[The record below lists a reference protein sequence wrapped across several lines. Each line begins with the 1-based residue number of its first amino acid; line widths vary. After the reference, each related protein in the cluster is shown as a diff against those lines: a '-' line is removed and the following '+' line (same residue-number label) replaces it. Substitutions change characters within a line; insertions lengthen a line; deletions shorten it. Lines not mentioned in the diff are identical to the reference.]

1 MSCLVLLGRPVFG
14 ALRRVV
20 HGGFRARDAALH
32 GFRVR
37 SRYCTLRSC
46 SWDTD
51 EVPTLMKCLQW
62 SSGCGV
68 FGHPHAGSKFVS
80 KSSQERLK
88 ERTSFRMLRLR
99 AWLLRLCLKSTARQ
113 CVAVCF
119 RRLDRVSEFKRNR
132 HVQTTLTTFV
142 RIGCSRG
149 EWCSRCSRSRWC
161 YRAIAARSG
170 WTVYV
175 DTSRRCRHG
184 FRATTTCGGHA
195 GYPQRPDH
203 RGRCHRGLRRVP
215 QICC

>member
-1 MSCLVLLGRPVFG
+1 MVALVRCTWRRSLSCLVLLGRPVFG

-99 AWLLRLCLKSTARQ
+99 AWLLRLCLKSTAGTDFEPLPPAEVMQ
-113 CVAVCF
+113 AI
-119 RRLDRVSEFKRNR
+119 RNG
-132 HVQTTLTTFV
+132 QTTAADVIVGFGGFLKSAADELTSQATSQAASDSSAAENC
-142 RIGCSRG
+142 GRG
-149 EWCSRCSRSRWC
+149 S
-161 YRAIAARSG
+161 
-170 WTVYV
+170 
-175 DTSRRCRHG
+175 
-184 FRATTTCGGHA
+184 
-195 GYPQRPDH
+195 
-203 RGRCHRGLRRVP
+203 
-215 QICC
+215 